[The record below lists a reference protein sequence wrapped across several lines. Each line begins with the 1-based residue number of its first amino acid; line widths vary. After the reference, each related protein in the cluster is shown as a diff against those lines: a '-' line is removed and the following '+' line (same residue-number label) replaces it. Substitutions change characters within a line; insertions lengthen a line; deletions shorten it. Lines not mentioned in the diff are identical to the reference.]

1 MCKRA
6 VSMAVLL
13 LFVAATETHDGQL
26 RFLQPKQQIVMRS
39 PQQELV
45 LYAQWY
51 IPRHPDNRSYVASC
65 RGACHWTAG
74 PDSMEGEHHEAIMP
88 RQPVKV
94 AIDGYGIAEFT
105 LSVFGPGGKLR
116 ESVTHE
122 VKVCG
127 NPDSEVPCG

>member
-1 MCKRA
+1 MGSKSFILA
-6 VSMAVLL
+6 FAI

-26 RFLQPKQQIVMRS
+26 RFLQPKAQLVMRS

-51 IPRHPDNRSYVASC
+51 IPRHPDNRSFVASC

-74 PDSMEGEHHEAIMP
+74 PDSMEGENHEAIMP

-94 AIDGYGIAEFT
+94 AIDGYGVAEFT

-116 ESVTHE
+116 ETITHA

-127 NPDSEVPCG
+127 NPESETAC